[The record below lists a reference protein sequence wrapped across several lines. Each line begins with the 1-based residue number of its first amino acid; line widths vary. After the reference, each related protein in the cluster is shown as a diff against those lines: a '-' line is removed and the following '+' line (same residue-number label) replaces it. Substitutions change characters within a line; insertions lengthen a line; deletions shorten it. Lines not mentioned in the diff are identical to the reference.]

1 MDLVLWNFVSKC
13 LNGFVRQKIFLGF
26 KLCSYLFLTLVF
38 KSKTKMSL
46 AIFQLLKSKSSH
58 QPWTILDLKKAKILN
73 DEMCQSWWYQ
83 WNHFYNKVVWD
94 EKWTNANEFQ
104 QGRPKYKKYLPHF
117 FYLKGIPK
125 FEFKC
130 SSTFLSFTS
139 NPRKAFSLCLNF
151 SKK

>member
-117 FYLKGIPK
+117 F
-125 FEFKC
+125 
-130 SSTFLSFTS
+130 FTS
-139 NPRKAFSLCLNF
+139 KVFQSLSLNVVQHF
-151 SKK
+151 FHLHQTPERPFHSA